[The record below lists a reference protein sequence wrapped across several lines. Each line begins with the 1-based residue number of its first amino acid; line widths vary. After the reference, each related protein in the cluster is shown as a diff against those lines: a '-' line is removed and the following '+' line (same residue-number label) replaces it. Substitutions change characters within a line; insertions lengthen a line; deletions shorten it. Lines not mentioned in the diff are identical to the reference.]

1 MAFLNQDSLV
11 KDKCGSASR
20 YAGAN
25 YSHLVA
31 KHLIVNVLEVLGNN
45 RKGQT
50 PFIKVFALYC
60 PPALTL
66 DSVDELTCT
75 PRSSRRCS
83 LSDGPTREELGR
95 PIAGREDNNKDK
107 PADLLI
113 LRLKPPTRNRSLTAT
128 VLSAPETS
136 ILVRKVGNTYSS
148 DMLPDHRGS
157 FAHDEAKLVQHAYKD
172 EDGNLIGPH
181 EFYSKITEGALFLAQ
196 ISLSTYIIKDN
207 NPKFMDSKVYHI
219 NIDKLTILDPGYGV
233 AWAPAIPNLPGKA
246 GPSTPHAKRS

>member
-11 KDKCGSASR
+11 KDKCSSASC

-31 KHLIVNVLEVLGNN
+31 KHLIVN
-45 RKGQT
+45 
-50 PFIKVFALYC
+50 
-60 PPALTL
+60 ALTL
-66 DSVDELTCT
+66 DSVDE
-75 PRSSRRCS
+75 SSCRCS

-95 PIAGREDNNKDK
+95 PIAGRKDNNKDK

-113 LRLKPPTRNRSLTAT
+113 LRLKPPTRFPIL
-128 VLSAPETS
+128 PS

-148 DMLPDHRGS
+148 DMLPNHRGS

-172 EDGNLIGPH
+172 EDSNLIGPH

-233 AWAPAIPNLPGKA
+233 V
-246 GPSTPHAKRS
+246 

>member
-11 KDKCGSASR
+11 EDKCSSASR

-25 YSHLVA
+25 YSRLIA
-31 KHLIVNVLEVLGNN
+31 KHLIVN
-45 RKGQT
+45 
-50 PFIKVFALYC
+50 
-60 PPALTL
+60 ALTL

-136 ILVRKVGNTYSS
+136 ILVRKVGNTYLSG
-148 DMLPDHRGS
+148 MLPDHRGS

-196 ISLSTYIIKDN
+196 ISLSSYIIKDN

-233 AWAPAIPNLPGKA
+233 AWAPAIPNLPEKA
-246 GPSTPHAKRS
+246 GPSTPYAKRAQIDDQECEGNNGDQ